1 MNGEVHPFDE
11 AVKQPESDVR
21 LAHAALLW
29 ARDEYEDIAPKQ
41 YLDRLSALAD
51 RVDGLHASTGTERV
65 EALRDTLVVSA
76 SYRGNY
82 EDFANPANSYLNRVI
97 DMRRGNPVSLGAIW
111 LDIAK
116 QLDWPM
122 FGLAMPGHFLIRYEG
137 VADEVIVDPF
147 NSGRILSEEDC
158 TKMYSAMFGDE
169 AVREEFHS
177 ERLET
182 FGILARMLGNLYVL
196 YANAGDWSRTALI
209 LRRLV
214 AVQPRD
220 AVVRAE
226 FGRVLTLLGDFK
238 EAAATLNEAMTLAD
252 GDEEKATI
260 NHHLIGLRS
269 KFNEQN

>member
-1 MNGEVHPFDE
+1 MNGELHPFDE
-11 AVKQPESDVR
+11 AVGQPESEVR

-29 ARDEYEDIAPKQ
+29 ARDEYQDIAPKQ
-41 YLDRLSALAD
+41 YLDRLNALAD
-51 RVDGLHASTGTERV
+51 RVDGHHASTGTERV
-65 EALRDTLVVSA
+65 EALRDTLVVSG

-82 EDFANPANSYLNRVI
+82 EDFTNPANSYLNRVI

-111 LDIAK
+111 LDIAE

-122 FGLAMPGHFLIRYEG
+122 FGVSMPGHFLIRYEG

-147 NSGRILSEEDC
+147 NGGRILSDDDC
-158 TKMYSAMFGDE
+158 AKMYSAMFGAQ
-169 AVREEFHS
+169 AVREEAHTD
-177 ERLET
+177 RLGT

-196 YANAGDWSRTALI
+196 YANAGDWSRTALV

-214 AVQPRD
+214 AVQPND
-220 AVVRAE
+220 AIVRAE
-226 FGRVLTLLGDFK
+226 FGRVLTHLGDLK
-238 EAAATLNEAMTLAD
+238 EAAAALNEAMELAD

>member
-1 MNGEVHPFDE
+1 MHGELHPFDE
-11 AVKQPESDVR
+11 VVNQPESDVR

-29 ARDEYEDIAPKQ
+29 ARDEYVGIAPKQ
-41 YLDRLSALAD
+41 YLDRLNALAD
-51 RVDGLHASTGTERV
+51 HVDGMHTSTGSERI
-65 EALRDTLVVSA
+65 EALRETLVESA

-111 LDIAK
+111 LDIAER
-116 QLDWPM
+116 LDWPM
-122 FGLAMPGHFLIRYEG
+122 VGLNMPGHFLIRYEG

-147 NSGRILSEEDC
+147 NGGRMLSDDDC
-158 TKMYSAMFGDE
+158 KQMYSAMFG
-169 AVREEFHS
+169 AQSVPEEDHF
-177 ERLET
+177 ERLGT

-196 YANAGDWSRTALI
+196 YANAADWPRTVVI

-220 AVVRAE
+220 AIVRAE
-226 FGRVLTLLGDFK
+226 LGRVLMHLGDYK
-238 EAAATLNEAMTLAD
+238 EAAGALNEALELAD
-252 GDEEKATI
+252 GDEETSTV
-260 NHHLIGLRS
+260 NHHLVELRS